1 MLVYSG
7 DKAQFLEDVSTNE
20 IDRKIEEMMAL
31 KLKKRVGEREHASWM
46 NSMQYMQN
54 ILMDSE
60 IPSDCGVA
68 IEFNIPNTAKRV
80 DFIISGLG
88 ERDDRNAI
96 IVELKQW
103 SQVESIPS
111 VEQLLRYN
119 PEAEVINVQTILG
132 RGLVETA
139 HPSYQATSYRTLISD
154 YNVNVQELPIRLN
167 SCAYVFGQ
175 AKMDKM
181 IVGIPYFDRWTK
193 KASFLH

>member
-1 MLVYSG
+1 MSRPRDRSENRG
-7 DKAQFLEDVSTNE
+7 DDGPQA
-20 IDRKIEEMMAL
+20 EEAGRGAGA
-31 KLKKRVGEREHASWM
+31 RVVDEL
-46 NSMQYMQN
+46 MQYGKN
-54 ILMDSE
+54 ILLMRSLRLR
-60 IPSDCGVA
+60 VA

-119 PEAEVINVQTILG
+119 PEAEVINVPDLILG
-132 RGLVETA
+132 QGPRRDRYS
-139 HPSYQATSYRTLISD
+139 PYQATSYRTLISD

-167 SCAYVFGQ
+167 SCAYLHNYRKKGQ
-175 AKMDKM
+175 DPLFMPTLMRCSKSPPLCA
-181 IVGIPYFDRWTK
+181 R
-193 KASFLH
+193 